1 MAMVGRNAAILEA
14 GEGHY
19 GSFAFATWLGVHAAL
34 LTTLLRA
41 RRVQAILDSPTEYD
55 SRRARRRQR
64 ELELQCCTVWR
75 AFFYALNT
83 WLIIRKRDMR
93 DDGPKPR
100 GSQRIV
106 LAATILG
113 SSMAFIDGTVVNV
126 ALPALQK
133 ALHASIADV
142 QWVMEA
148 YVLMLA
154 ALLLV
159 GGSIGDILGRRKV
172 YVFGVAVFA
181 AASAWCG
188 LARNVDMMILARSIQ
203 GVGAAF
209 LVPGS
214 LALIT
219 ASFPEETRGRAI
231 GTWSGFSAITA
242 AIGPVIGGWLI
253 EYSTW
258 RWVFFLN
265 LPIAIVVIL
274 LSVKIPESR
283 NENSSHRVDWLGALL
298 VILGLGSI
306 TYDLIEWPTHARGGG
321 DFVVTAAV
329 LGIFALAGFVAVE
342 HWSDSPMVSLKLFR
356 SRNFAGA
363 NLLTLFLYASLS
375 GLLFF
380 FPMDL
385 IEVQHYKATQAATA
399 FLPFVGIMFVLSR
412 WAGGL
417 VARYGSRI
425 PLTIGP
431 LIAACGI
438 ALFAITPQT
447 GSYWSA
453 FFPAVV
459 VMGLGMTISVAPL
472 TTTVMNAVPESESG
486 LASGINNAISR
497 LAALLAVAIFG
508 AVLITVF
515 NHTLDHRLAQLV
527 LPPGVLA
534 QIDIARPQL
543 AATHNANPAVQL
555 AIIESFVSGYRSVVW
570 IAAGLAVSGAV
581 TAWLLIESGAPKS
594 AGRV

>member
-1 MAMVGRNAAILEA
+1 
-14 GEGHY
+14 
-19 GSFAFATWLGVHAAL
+19 
-34 LTTLLRA
+34 
-41 RRVQAILDSPTEYD
+41 
-55 SRRARRRQR
+55 
-64 ELELQCCTVWR
+64 
-75 AFFYALNT
+75 
-83 WLIIRKRDMR
+83 
-93 DDGPKPR
+93 
-100 GSQRIV
+100 V

-142 QWVMEA
+142 QWVVEA

-159 GGSIGDILGRRKV
+159 GGSLGDIFGRRKV
-172 YVFGVAVFA
+172 YVLGVAVFA

-188 LARNVDMMILARSIQ
+188 LARNVDMLIWARSIQ
-203 GVGAAF
+203 GIGAAF

-242 AIGPVIGGWLI
+242 AIGPVMGGWLI
-253 EYSTW
+253 EHSTW

-265 LPIAIVVIL
+265 LPIAIAVIL
-274 LSVKIPESR
+274 LSAKIPESR
-283 NENSSHRVDWLGALL
+283 NENASDSVDWLGALL
-298 VILGLGSI
+298 VVLGLGCV
-306 TYDLIEWPTHARGGG
+306 TYALIELPTHARRGGG
-321 DFVVTAAV
+321 HIVAFAV
-329 LGIFALAGFVAVE
+329 LGVLALSGFVAVE
-342 HWSDSPMVSLKLFR
+342 HWSKAPMVSLRLFR
-356 SRNFAGA
+356 SRNFTGA

-385 IEVQHYKATQAATA
+385 IEVQHYRATQAGAA
-399 FLPFVGIMFVLSR
+399 FLPFVCIMFALSR

-417 VARYGSRI
+417 VSRYGSRI

-431 LIAACGI
+431 LVAACGI
-438 ALFAITPQT
+438 GLFAVVPQT
-447 GSYWSA
+447 SGYWLS

-472 TTTVMNAVPESESG
+472 TTTVMNAVPGSESG
-486 LASGINNAISR
+486 LASGINNATSR
-497 LAALLAVAIFG
+497 LAALLAVAILG

-515 NHTLDHRLAQLV
+515 NHALDHRLSQLA
-527 LPPGVLA
+527 LSPGALA
-534 QIDIARPQL
+534 KIDAARPLL
-543 AATHNANPAVQL
+543 AAGRNDVPAVQL
-555 AIIESFVSGYRSVVW
+555 AITESFVVGYHSVIW
-570 IAAGLAVSGAV
+570 IAAGLACLSSVI
-581 TAWLLIESGAPKS
+581 AWLFIEPAAFKAAKP
-594 AGRV
+594 V